1 MIDHEMEQTVS
12 EIEAPVQ
19 AEELWEAAGGPF
31 TSMGGLNNVLKR
43 IYESFCSF
51 FPRFFPQTF
60 KMTAIEPEILS
71 SLILYHRYVGQFS
84 AANLSDSTAFD

>member
-51 FPRFFPQTF
+51 FSP
-60 KMTAIEPEILS
+60 
-71 SLILYHRYVGQFS
+71 
-84 AANLSDSTAFD
+84 DSFLKPSKWLQ